1 MGSWPRYVD
10 MKSWP
15 RGIMSTWSHGHVKS
29 TWRHGHI
36 ASCQHGVL
44 ATWHHVNMESWP
56 RYVDMESWP
65 HGIMSTWSHGHVKS
79 TWRHGHIA
87 SCQHGVLATWHHVNM
102 ESWPRYVDMESW
114 PHGIMSTRN
123 HHNNWLH
130 GNMETW
136 QPDHLHFLACN
147 QWQIHV
153 NHVVTCEWEG
163 QGAIPA
169 CSSLCST
176 RPRSPCPPTGPFRSL
191 RRPPSS
197 LGQGTC
203 RPPRVQWLAG
213 PVLPLRPD
221 LLVG

>member
-1 MGSWPRYVD
+1 MRACQYDD
-10 MKSWP
+10 MASCQHGVMATWHHVNGVMATL
-15 RGIMSTWSHGHVKS
+15 RHVTWSHGHMASCQWSHGHVMSTWSHGHM
-29 TWRHGHI
+29 
-36 ASCQHGVL
+36 ASCQHGIITTIGCM
-44 ATWHHVNMESWP
+44 ATW
-56 RYVDMESWP
+56 
-65 HGIMSTWSHGHVKS
+65 K
-79 TWRHGHIA
+79 
-87 SCQHGVLATWHHVNM
+87 
-102 ESWPRYVDMESW
+102 
-114 PHGIMSTRN
+114 
-123 HHNNWLH
+123 H
-130 GNMETW
+130 GNLINHVM
-136 QPDHLHFLACN
+136 ACN

-153 NHVVTCEWEG
+153 NHVMTCEWEG